1 MPEPDG
7 VIHKLANNNTNQRA
21 VTLHFYYPAIKSF
34 EGMRIFNLKTKSEGV
49 LSKNAQT
56 AKWSNDKKQ
65 FKKIENNSFDLSL
78 IHI

>member
-34 EGMRIFNLKTKSEGV
+34 EGMRIFNLKTK
-49 LSKNAQT
+49 
-56 AKWSNDKKQ
+56 AK
-65 FKKIENNSFDLSL
+65 EC
-78 IHI
+78 